1 MLAITSFLA
10 CGPEINYRPHPD
22 REKMNHLHLT
32 SFATERDL
40 RLAIIETGRICY
52 ASGLMLSN
60 NGNISA
66 RLGNDRIVI
75 TPSLL
80 CKGRLEP
87 DDLLIVGM
95 DGNVIK
101 ADPARKRE
109 LSPETQMHLE
119 VYRQRPELRAVI
131 HAHPSNAIALSVAGI
146 PFPVDVL
153 AEVLEGLGPVPTTN
167 FALSGSIDNADA
179 IREHIQNHNAIL
191 IRNHGA
197 VTFGSDLEEALNHLE
212 RLESVAKVVVTA
224 HLLGKINHL
233 PDEMMS
239 VLREQYLKPR
249 S

>member
-1 MLAITSFLA
+1 
-10 CGPEINYRPHPD
+10 
-22 REKMNHLHLT
+22 MNHLHLT

-75 TPSLL
+75 TPSAL
-80 CKGRLEP
+80 CKGRLDVE
-87 DDLLIVGM
+87 DLLIVDL
-95 DGNVIK
+95 DGSVIK
-101 ADPARKRE
+101 ADSMRKRKT
-109 LSPETQMHLE
+109 SPETHMHLE
-119 VYRQRPELRAVI
+119 VYRQRPEVRAVI
-131 HAHPSNAIALSVAGI
+131 HAHPSNAIALSVAGM

-153 AEVLEGLGPVPTTN
+153 PEVLEELGAVPTTR
-167 FALSGSIDNADA
+167 FALPNSSDSVDA
-179 IREHIQNHNAIL
+179 IREYVREHNAIL

-197 VTFGSDLEEALNHLE
+197 ITYGRDLEIALNHLE

-224 HLLGKINHL
+224 QLLGKVNHL
-233 PDEMMS
+233 PDEMMPA
-239 VLREQYLKPR
+239 LREQYFKSR